1 MDLLYDLVFV
11 VTLSKLGSAFATLMN
26 SPEGSGQ
33 ATLNLFQLFIPVYF
47 HWLQVWIRQCAR
59 APAFVLI
66 LPSVLC
72 CSGTH
77 R

>member
-47 HWLQVWIRQCAR
+47 HWLQVRQCVR
-59 APAFVLI
+59 ASAFVLI
-66 LPSVLC
+66 LPSISC

>member
-47 HWLQVWIRQCAR
+47 HWLQVSLHHPNFFMFTAVYNVS
-59 APAFVLI
+59 FVF
-66 LPSVLC
+66 
-72 CSGTH
+72 GT